1 MVFVVLSPKAFHA
14 CCLLTKVMKLLIH
27 FSETIYC
34 QIRQKS
40 ENHCGIMI
48 MLSMALAL
56 YM

>member
-14 CCLLTKVMKLLIH
+14 GCLLTKVMKLLIH
-27 FSETIYC
+27 FSENIHC

-48 MLSMALAL
+48 MLSMALTL
-56 YM
+56 